1 MSYLGA
7 LRLHFAGTF
16 QAAPSTVNND
26 PTHYNNAT
34 FQPEF
39 RERGTPTS
47 PNGWWNPGGS
57 ADWTFVRCAV
67 TSAWLDDGSAAA
79 SGDAVLG
86 CQVADAGQG
95 PPAKLV
101 DLDSEQQLVSEIWG
115 LQVRLV
121 NAAGATLLGGTFQ
134 PAAFMDIWDRCPSA
148 RGDELAGATYQSV
161 LTGLQWGDLGGS
173 PFLQQLQSAATD
185 GLLSIKFNVDAYDAT
200 FGSPTFTQGRIVG
213 TIGPA
218 TAAEPT
224 SFVLGRQ
231 FMTTGLSSGNFF
243 APAGQVNFCVAVLD
257 AARGKLYLDLGNALP
272 VTSSGGPA
280 RNLGT
285 LALSCQPVPGSNGSL
300 GATPGTV
307 DLGSIPAATYADP
320 SWYATTAGVVELPPD
335 RALTAAE
342 LAAIQ
347 QAPLDLWLVDG
358 SGNEMPGISEPNKG
372 VYVRADQFVYRLSP
386 GEQAAV
392 TLFATRF
399 GQPYPQARVIPVLDP
414 SGLQGPT
421 PPVATPSSAISVPSR
436 LTTDAQGK
444 ATLTI
449 STSAP
454 GNPRSYIDGQVY
466 GVRPVLEET
475 VATPGEQYPFNP
487 WLFVSLLVW
496 DELHPHNPPN
506 WHDDL
511 QPIFQQYRNLYPV
524 MDQFLDLSDPA
535 SLWEH
540 RAELQ
545 TVFGLP
551 PTNPNAMPVT
561 RDLSPAKR
569 RAILAWL
576 SAPEPV
582 LGEPAPAAAPAPAA
596 TAARAA
602 ARGTAAVQT
611 ATPVAAGVRSAA
623 SATQAARAAQAAQA
637 GRGGKLAAAARR
649 LGRNPPGR

>member
-26 PTHYNNAT
+26 PTHFNNAT
-34 FQPEF
+34 FQPEY

-57 ADWTFVRCAV
+57 ADWTFLKCAV
-67 TSAWLDDGSAAA
+67 TSAWLKDGSAAV
-79 SGDAVLG
+79 SSDAVLG
-86 CQVADAGQG
+86 SQVADAAQG

-121 NAAGATLLGGTFQ
+121 NAAGATLLTGTYQ

-148 RGDELAGATYQSV
+148 RGDELAGAMYQSV
-161 LTGLQWGDLGGS
+161 LTGLQWGDLAGS
-173 PFLQQLQSAATD
+173 PFLQQLQAAATD
-185 GLLSIKFNVDAYDAT
+185 GLLSIKFNVDAFDAT
-200 FGSPTFTQGRIVG
+200 FGSPTFTRGRIVG

-218 TAAEPT
+218 TAAEPA
-224 SFVLGRQ
+224 SFVPGRQ

-243 APAGQVNFCVAVLD
+243 APAGQVNFCVAAVD
-257 AARGKLYLDLGNALP
+257 TTRGKVYLDLGNALP

-280 RNLGT
+280 QNLGT
-285 LALSCQPVPGSNGSL
+285 LTLSCQPAAGSPGGT
-300 GATPGTV
+300 AGTV
-307 DLGSIPAATYADP
+307 DLGSIPAATYTDP
-320 SWYATTAGVVELPPD
+320 SWYSTTAGVVELPAD
-335 RALTAAE
+335 RVLTADE

-347 QAPLDLWLVDG
+347 QSPLDLWLVDG
-358 SGNEMPGISEPNKG
+358 SGNEMPGISEPNSG

-386 GEQAAV
+386 GDQATV

-421 PPVATPSSAISVPSR
+421 PPVGTPTSAISVPSR
-436 LTTDAQGK
+436 VTTDSQGK
-444 ATLTI
+444 ATLTV

-454 GNPRSYIDGQVY
+454 GNPRGYIDGQVY

-496 DELHPHNPPN
+496 NDFQPHTPPT

-524 MDQFLDLSDPA
+524 MDPFLDLADPA

-540 RAELQ
+540 RAELR

-551 PTNPNAMPVT
+551 LTDPNSMPVT

-569 RAILAWL
+569 QAIQTWL
-576 SAPEPV
+576 SASAPV
-582 LGEPAPAAAPAPAA
+582 IGEPAQVLVPAGAAVRPTSSAAPSSRAP
-596 TAARAA
+596 
-602 ARGTAAVQT
+602 
-611 ATPVAAGVRSAA
+611 
-623 SATQAARAAQAAQA
+623 QA